1 MSESLEVWLDADF
14 LPERIQVG
22 MLAHDRGTV
31 RFTYEPA
38 WQKHPLSFALDPDLT
53 LGEGA
58 FYPHPEQGNFRVFDD
73 SAPDRW
79 GQMLMKRREAVA
91 AKDEGRAVRILTEPA
106 QGPQPQCSCP

>member
-38 WQKHPLSFALDPDLT
+38 WLKHPLSFALDPD
-53 LGEGA
+53 
-58 FYPHPEQGNFRVFDD
+58 
-73 SAPDRW
+73 APPTRIAES
-79 GQMLMKRREAVA
+79 QAC
-91 AKDEGRAVRILTEPA
+91 RAV
-106 QGPQPQCSCP
+106 